1 MRIIPAIDIIGG
13 QCVRLSKGDYS
24 TEVVYNEHP
33 LEVAKAFEDA
43 GLRYLHLVDLDGAK
57 SNRIVNHKVLYQ
69 IASKTGLHVDFGG
82 GLKSDDDLR
91 IAFENG
97 ARQVTAGS
105 VAVQKP
111 ELFLHWLK
119 THGPEK
125 IILGADCHDRKIAA
139 QGWLEQSEWDVLDF
153 IKHYEAEGVQSVIC
167 TDIALD
173 GMLQGPSL
181 DLYKEIMEHS
191 KVALIASGGVSSVQD
206 LEALR
211 EAGCEGAIVG
221 KAIYEGKISLKQLAQ
236 LC

>member
-181 DLYKEIMEHS
+181 ELYKEIMEHS

-221 KAIYEGKISLKQLAQ
+221 KAIYEGKISLTQLAQ

>member
-13 QCVRLSKGDYS
+13 RCVRLSKGDYS
-24 TEVVYNEHP
+24 TETVYNEHP

-43 GLRYLHLVDLDGAK
+43 GLRYLHLVDLDGAQ
-57 SNRIVNHKVLYQ
+57 SSRIVNHKVLYQ
-69 IASKTGLHVDFGG
+69 IASQTNLHIDFGG

-105 VAVQKP
+105 VAVQQP
-111 ELFLHWLK
+111 DLFLHWLK
-119 THGPEK
+119 THGAEK
-125 IILGADCHDRKIAA
+125 IILGADCRNRKIAA

-153 IKHYEAEGVQSVIC
+153 IKKYETEGVQSAIC

-181 DLYKEIMEHS
+181 DLYKEIMAHS
-191 KVALIASGGVSSVQD
+191 NVQLIASGGVASVQD
-206 LEALR
+206 LEALH

-221 KAIYEGKISLKQLAQ
+221 KAIYEERISLRELAA

>member
-181 DLYKEIMEHS
+181 ELYKEIMEHS